1 MEKIFEQAK
10 DLHVVATLV
19 YNNGDEFAYT
29 DAECTKKF
37 KVSELKEVFVKG
49 AMIVIE
55 GAFYVPVSFNS
66 DSINYV
72 KAASELGTLKAE
84 ADKEAE

>member
-1 MEKIFEQAK
+1 MDKIYEQAK

-19 YNNGDEFAYT
+19 YNNGDEFAYVDEACET
-29 DAECTKKF
+29 KF

-49 AMIVIE
+49 AMIVIN
-55 GAFYVPVSFNS
+55 GALYKAVSFS
-66 DSINYV
+66 EDSISYV

-84 ADKEAE
+84 ADEVAE

>member
-19 YNNGDEFAYT
+19 YNNGDEFAYV
-29 DAECTKKF
+29 DASCTNKF

-49 AMIVIE
+49 AMIVID
-55 GAFYVPVSFNS
+55 GTFYAPVSYS
-66 DSINYV
+66 EAGISYV
-72 KAASELGTLKAE
+72 KAAGELGTLKAE
-84 ADKEAE
+84 ADAE

>member
-49 AMIVIE
+49 AMIVIG
-55 GAFYVPVSFNS
+55 GAFYAPVSFS
-66 DSINYV
+66 TDSISYV
-72 KAASELGTLKAE
+72 KAAGELGTLKAE